1 MSNIKIRNLDG
12 ASDPQIVSGNYI
24 PVALNTDEGQPQ
36 LTKKATFGQV
46 VSGGI
51 TGYEGNIYS
60 GNFTGL
66 SVTGCDA
73 LHECMV
79 GANSDLELQNGMIHI
94 SAGAVTSD
102 TLAPGAVTS
111 TALAPGAV
119 DSTALAPGAVDS
131 TTLPISPGGG
141 LEFDEN
147 GNLRVATTAE
157 SFNFVLYVNKDDGIP
172 YSNIDSSDNQG
183 FSIFTELND
192 RFITFSDAVNW
203 IINNIGSSRGKSC
216 IVLETDCTSTP
227 IQSPS
232 YLQEIEVWGNKS
244 TFTKYYNGN
253 ADDPTNLETRKT
265 IEVSSSG
272 GFNNI
277 PLWLESNFSFYLI
290 KLKIHSDDKTSALL
304 RCLGSR
310 VDLVGA
316 RIIQEISGG
325 NGYTGIESTDKG
337 FIRIRPFVASWRTGL
352 DKQDPFYRNK
362 RLAALELEKIETGF
376 IFSVSVTSRISI
388 IEYDYRAYDPNNDY
402 TWNARI
408 HLVDAPTSTAVLFIK
423 NLSIF
428 ESNGAGFTC
437 STGVSY
443 SPTTI
448 FEAKIFNSIN
458 SGLTQSPDTPASPSQ
473 PSNYPVGNRIG
484 TLNVDY
490 AIGTAFTQGALYE
503 IDSYD
508 A

>member
-12 ASDPQIVSGNYI
+12 ASDSQIVSGNYI
-24 PVALNTDEGQPQ
+24 PVALNTDQGQPQ

-51 TGYEGNIYS
+51 TGYQGGIYS

-102 TLAPGAVTS
+102 T
-111 TALAPGAV
+111 LAPGAV

-172 YSNIDSSDNQG
+172 YGQIDSSDSQS

-192 RFITFSDAVNW
+192 RFITFSDAVSW

-216 IVLETDCTSTP
+216 IVLETDCTSAPLQTP
-227 IQSPS
+227 T
-232 YLQEIEVWGNKS
+232 YLQEVEVWGNKS
-244 TFTKYYNGN
+244 AFTKQYDSN
-253 ADDPTNLETRKT
+253 APNPTSSETRKT

-272 GFNNI
+272 QFNNI
-277 PLWLESNFSFYLI
+277 PLWLNSTFAFFLI
-290 KLKIHSDDKTSALL
+290 KLKINSDNKTTILF

-310 VDLVGA
+310 VDLIGV
-316 RIIQEISGG
+316 RIIQEG
-325 NGYTGIESTDKG
+325 NGSSPNIVIESTDKG
-337 FIRIRPFVASWRTGL
+337 FIRIRPYVANWRTGV

-362 RLAALELEKIETGF
+362 RLAALELEKIATGF

-388 IEYDYRAYDPNNDY
+388 TEYDYRAYDPSNDY
-402 TWNARI
+402 AWNARI
-408 HLVDAPTSTAVLFIK
+408 HFVDAPTSGSVLFMQ
-423 NLSIF
+423 NFSIF

-443 SPTTI
+443 SPNTI
-448 FEAKIFNSIN
+448 FQAKIFNSLN
-458 SGLTQSPDTPASPSQ
+458 AALTQLPDTPATASQ
-473 PSNYPVGNRIG
+473 FPNYPAGNILG

-490 AIGTAFTQGALYE
+490 AIDGGFSQNALYQ

>member
-66 SVTGCDA
+66 SVTGCDT
-73 LHECMV
+73 LHECMI

-119 DSTALAPGAVDS
+119 DSTALAPGAVDGS
-131 TTLPISPGGG
+131 TLPISPGGG

-157 SFNFVLYVNKDDGIP
+157 SFNFVLYVNKDDGIH
-172 YSNIDSSDNQG
+172 YNDIDSSDSQG

-203 IINNIGSSRGKSC
+203 IMNNIGSSRGRSC
-216 IVLETDCTSTP
+216 IVLETDCTSAPLHT
-227 IQSPS
+227 PS
-232 YLQEIEVWGNKS
+232 YIQEIEVWGNKS
-244 TFTKYYNGN
+244 TFTKYYNES
-253 ADDPTNLETRKT
+253 ADDPTNIETRKT

-272 GFNNI
+272 LFNNI
-277 PLWLESNFSFYLI
+277 PIWLESNFKFFLV
-290 KLKIHSDDKTSALL
+290 KLKIESDNSTSSLF
-304 RCLGSR
+304 RCLGSM
-310 VDLVGA
+310 VDLIGVRVIHEA
-316 RIIQEISGG
+316 
-325 NGYTGIESTDKG
+325 NGSNPNSAIESVDKG
-337 FIRIRPFVASWRTGL
+337 FIRIRPFVAKWRTGL
-352 DKQDPFYRNK
+352 DKQDPFSRGK
-362 RLAALELEKIETGF
+362 KLAALELENIE
-376 IFSVSVTSRISI
+376 VTRMLSMSSGSRMSI
-388 IEYDYRAYDPNNDY
+388 IEYNYRAYDSNQDY

-408 HLVDAPTSTAVLFIK
+408 HLVNAPTSTTVLYIENF
-423 NLSIF
+423 SEF
-428 ESNGAGFTC
+428 HSNGAGFTC
-437 STGVSY
+437 SAGVSY
-443 SPTTI
+443 SPSII
-448 FEAKIFNSIN
+448 FNAKIFNSIN
-458 SGLTQSPDTPASPSQ
+458 AGLTQVVDTPSNNGVQ
-473 PSNYPVGNRIG
+473 SNYPAGNIIG

-490 AIGTAFTQGALYE
+490 AIGTAFTTGPLYE